1 MNLSKNENV
10 LRRTYIGMKIL
21 GNKLASERTKVGRK
35 LTRYELHQNITPSAP
50 ENMPKGKY
58 SGMNIQIVT

>member
-1 MNLSKNENV
+1 
-10 LRRTYIGMKIL
+10 MKIL

-35 LTRYELHQNITPSAP
+35 LTRYELHQNISPSAP